1 MGLLSSLF
9 DGSSTKPL
17 QEKADAPA
25 TKIAP
30 YHPDLYSQDTKK
42 SVIDSDKR
50 YDLKR
55 FSSHEADIIYR
66 VLRTADTKYHPLLKS
81 LGLVNESVSIKY
93 KPRYVLFDI
102 VILKYEKSQ
111 NMVDRLAV
119 ALAYETKGAFF
130 RKQAISYF
138 EDSIKHVGKDVLDLF
153 NACSAA
159 SVYTKLG
166 DIYEKE
172 HEYKKAMSCFKK
184 ARTLKGASE
193 EYLSERISKLEK
205 KLENPPKGR
214 KQKKPDYY
222 DAFEADVRN
231 AAIAFTT
238 GNFSGITIGARPN
251 HSI

>member
-1 MGLLSSLF
+1 MGFFTNLLNDSSGFL
-9 DGSSTKPL
+9 P
-17 QEKADAPA
+17 EKKIDTPA
-25 TKIAP
+25 KRVKV
-30 YHPDLYSQDTKK
+30 YYPDTYSQDAQK
-42 SVIDSDKR
+42 SVLEPDRK

-55 FSSHEADIIYR
+55 FSSHEADIIQR
-66 VLRTADTKYHPLLKS
+66 VLKTTDKKYHHLLRS
-81 LGLVNESVSIKY
+81 LGLVNESVPIKY

-138 EDSIKHVGKDVLDLF
+138 EDSIKHVDRDILDLF
-153 NACSAA
+153 HACSTVA
-159 SVYTKLG
+159 VYTKFG
-166 DIYEKE
+166 DVYEKE
-172 HEYKKAMSCFKK
+172 HEYKKAISCFKK
-184 ARTLKGASE
+184 ARSLKGASK
-193 EYLSERISKLEK
+193 EYLSERINKLEK

-231 AAIAFTT
+231 AAIAFAT

-251 HSI
+251 HSS